1 MHFLYTRS
9 CIVVTFTA
17 LLCNTWSHTDIWFC
31 SLGFQTTNVLQLVL
45 LKSNARHVLGYGD
58 VTALVT
64 LLVEC
69 RSTGDW
75 LYANNYWYTLHRQW
89 DGEYSHTSPLLK
101 WKVSTALYLN
111 LECSFGDIIL
121 FDGDQVLSTSLIVM
135 CLSWVF
141 GNDHVLLTLLI
152 VGYLSLIYIWLT
164 LAWLMLQNV
173 LPCYFTTV
181 TQKLCLLV
189 VMSSEF
195 STCFR
200 EDVV

>member
-1 MHFLYTRS
+1 MSLTMDTYLNMLIYIYFVCFLHEQIVFYKYCFLKIFIWYCCKSMHFLYTRS
-9 CIVVTFTA
+9 CIAVTFTA
-17 LLCNTWSHTDIWFC
+17 LLCNSWSHTDIWFC

-152 VGYLSLIYIWLT
+152 VGYLS
-164 LAWLMLQNV
+164 
-173 LPCYFTTV
+173 
-181 TQKLCLLV
+181 
-189 VMSSEF
+189 
-195 STCFR
+195 
-200 EDVV
+200 